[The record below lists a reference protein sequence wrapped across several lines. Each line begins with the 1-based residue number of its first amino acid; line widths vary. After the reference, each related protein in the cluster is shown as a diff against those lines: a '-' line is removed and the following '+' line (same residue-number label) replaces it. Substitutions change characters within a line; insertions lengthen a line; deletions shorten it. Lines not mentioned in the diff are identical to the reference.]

1 MAEEILGIRPVC
13 RLRASWLLDN
23 EQLLVNIL
31 KTYPRYLTIKIDT
44 KIELNEKSENTA
56 ISDNEWEKS
65 ERAKQLLVLSKC
77 LPTFIT
83 GKKKQGA
90 ECAAGPSCDLNGCI
104 SGGAGNSRKTAR
116 GGQGMVYSEGN
127 LGF

>member
-44 KIELNEKSENTA
+44 KIELNENSENTA
-56 ISDNEWEKS
+56 ISDNEWEKIGTRKTIIS
-65 ERAKQLLVLSKC
+65 ASKC
-77 LPTFIT
+77 LLTFIT

-104 SGGAGNSRKTAR
+104 SGGGWK
-116 GGQGMVYSEGN
+116 
-127 LGF
+127 